1 MKSAAKSRITSS
13 QTLLHTKIKNMP
25 QSAATMEDA
34 KADVFREIDAR
45 AGKLIDISH
54 RIWEHP
60 ELCFE
65 EHFAHDLLCDTLA
78 SEGIAVER
86 GACDLPTA
94 FVAEAGASGPTIGV
108 VCEYDALPGIGH
120 ACGHNIIAAAGLGA
134 GLALAATAKK
144 LGGRVRIL
152 GTPAEEGGGGKVFMM
167 EKGAFEDIDAAMMVH
182 PANRELLYMSS
193 LAVST
198 IRATYAGKASHA
210 SAAPEAGRNALDAA
224 VLGYMGVAALR
235 QHIADNQRV
244 HGIFTDGGD
253 KPNVV
258 PARSETLW
266 FVRSPDAAGLNALE
280 ERVSCCLEA
289 GAQSAG
295 CEVDLSSADMP
306 PYDAIRGNS
315 ALGALYS
322 GNASRLGRHPA
333 DPQSEARVSGSTDMG
348 NVSQVVPSIHPMI
361 KVSPDGVPIHTP
373 EFAEHTGGPAG
384 DAAVIDG
391 AKMLAATAID
401 LWLEE
406 ENLAAVK
413 ADFEAS
419 EAEATAERSR

>member
-1 MKSAAKSRITSS
+1 MPRSATA
-13 QTLLHTKIKNMP
+13 L
-25 QSAATMEDA
+25 EDA
-34 KADVFREIDAR
+34 KADVFSEIDAR
-45 AGKLIDISH
+45 AGTLLDISH

-94 FVAEAGASGPTIGV
+94 FVAEAGDSGPTIGI

-134 GLALAATAKK
+134 GLALAASAQK

-152 GTPAEEGGGGKVFMM
+152 GTPAEEGGGGKVYMI
-167 EKGAFEDIDAAMMVH
+167 ERGAFEDIDAAMMVH
-182 PANRELLYMSS
+182 PADRELLYMSS

-198 IRATYAGKASHA
+198 IRVTYAGKASHA

-235 QHIADNQRV
+235 QHISDNERV
-244 HGIFTDGGD
+244 HGIFTHGGD

-258 PARSETLW
+258 PARAETLW
-266 FVRSPDAAGLNALE
+266 FVRSPDAVGLNALE

-295 CEVDLSSADMP
+295 CEVDFSSADMP

-315 ALGALYS
+315 AFGALYTA
-322 GNASRLGRHPA
+322 NASRLGRHPA
-333 DPQSEARVSGSTDMG
+333 DPQSQARVSGSTDMG

-361 KVSPDGVPIHTP
+361 KVSPEGVPIHTP
-373 EFAEHTGGPAG
+373 EFAEHTGSSAG

-401 LWLEE
+401 LWLDE

-413 ADFEAS
+413 ADFAAS